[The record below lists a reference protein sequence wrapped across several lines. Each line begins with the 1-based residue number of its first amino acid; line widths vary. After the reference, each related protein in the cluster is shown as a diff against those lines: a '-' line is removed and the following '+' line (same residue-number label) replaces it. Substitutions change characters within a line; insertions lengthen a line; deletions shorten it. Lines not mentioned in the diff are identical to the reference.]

1 MTLVALLL
9 LASPELGAEQIVER
23 ALERNAFGFE
33 NAIAKIRLVIS
44 SKGGSDRVRDVEI
57 RSKSGASLM
66 RFHSPAD
73 VAGTGFLV
81 IENEGKDDDQYLYL
95 PALGKVKRITGS
107 QRSQKFMGTDLTY
120 ADLESR
126 NLRKAKS
133 TKLDDATVGG
143 NEAYVIESIPE
154 DPEASQYGKTITWV
168 HKVSFVPLK
177 VEFYDKKLELLKTLT
192 VHKLEKRDE
201 KWVVTDSSVENVQAG
216 SKTRFTVTEL
226 DTKAKLADDQFTERA
241 LVSG

>member
-1 MTLVALLL
+1 
-9 LASPELGAEQIVER
+9 
-23 ALERNAFGFE
+23 
-33 NAIAKIRLVIS
+33 
-44 SKGGSDRVRDVEI
+44 
-57 RSKSGASLM
+57 
-66 RFHSPAD
+66 
-73 VAGTGFLV
+73 
-81 IENEGKDDDQYLYL
+81 
-95 PALGKVKRITGS
+95 VKRITGS